1 MSRIPL
7 VRNASAFCTAV
18 AIASLM
24 SVGGTSAA
32 PLFSFSSPDAGTVV
46 LNSGSQPFN
55 PAFTGPSGP
64 AVLAQMTAD
73 FALAGNNSITLFNPA
88 TPGGLLAAQNIN
100 VTFQFVGAE
109 AGFNN
114 QTWQVGLP
122 GATFTNSTALSGD
135 LSGNSIVNAAAF
147 LPFYFLSNGGN
158 GGTDAANNGGPI
170 AANLTLGLKIISDSV
185 AYAFFDDGGGSPVD
199 ADFDDVIIRITATT
213 RGEQVEPT
221 PLPAALPL
229 FASALAGFGFFQW
242 RRKRKTAKSF
252 A

>member
-1 MSRIPL
+1 M
-7 VRNASAFCTAV
+7 
-18 AIASLM
+18 
-24 SVGGTSAA
+24 
-32 PLFSFSSPDAGTVV
+32 
-46 LNSGSQPFN
+46 
-55 PAFTGPSGP
+55 
-64 AVLAQMTAD
+64 LAQMTAD
-73 FALAGNNSITLFNPA
+73 FALAGNNSITLYNPA
-88 TPGGLLAAQNIN
+88 IPGGLLAAQNIN
-100 VTFQFVGAE
+100 VQLQFIGAE

-135 LSGNSIVNAAAF
+135 LSGSFVVGTSTF
-147 LPFYFLSNGGN
+147 LPFFFKSNGGN
-158 GGTDAANNGGPI
+158 GGTDDAHNGGPI
-170 AANLTLGLKIISDSV
+170 ASNLTLGLKIISDSV

-199 ADFDDVIIRITATT
+199 ADFDDVIIRITAIS
-213 RGEQVEPT
+213 REGPELT